1 MSTPGPTLYSPR
13 QPRTRN
19 GRRLGRPRGDAALL
33 AVLSYTHRRG
43 ARDVA
48 ERLGISVLA
57 ASQALYR
64 AQRRGLVEC
73 QRMHG
78 YRLVRFAS

>member
-1 MSTPGPTLYSPR
+1 MSTPGPTLYAPR
-13 QPRTRN
+13 QPRTRH
-19 GRRLGRPRGDAALL
+19 GRRLGRPRRDEALL
-33 AVLSYTHRRG
+33 AVLSYSERRG

-48 ERLGISVLA
+48 ESLGITLGA

-64 AQRRGLVEC
+64 AEKRGLVEC

-78 YRLVRFAS
+78 YVLTRFAS